1 MTTLENEKMPKKI
14 ETPTEKM
21 LHCAKLN
28 NLSGEDALAELWLA
42 RAIDPSAS
50 QEEIEKRVRV
60 ALIDFSKG
68 SHRFD
73 WREAQDRAESPPNPL
88 EILEK
93 AEESRKNE
101 AILRKNRHSFPALVA
116 LLDFPEATT
125 QGAIAKRIGKRK
137 EFVVREI
144 SRELAEFENAKAGKK
159 IQSPLS
165 LFGEEIQ

>member
-1 MTTLENEKMPKKI
+1 MTNSENGKMPKKI
-14 ETPTEKM
+14 DSPTEKM
-21 LHCAKLN
+21 LQCAKFNQLRR
-28 NLSGEDALAELWLA
+28 EDALAELWLA
-42 RAIDPSAS
+42 KTSDPFAT

-73 WREAQDRAESPPNPL
+73 WREAQDRSESPSDPL

-125 QGAIAKRIGKRK
+125 QEAIAKRIGKRK
-137 EFVVREI
+137 EFVAREI

-159 IQSPLS
+159 IQSPLG
-165 LFGEEIQ
+165 LFGEEKN